1 MKEANTPWNV
11 LILVYLLN
19 RVYVLSNGPI
29 LMTYYM
35 TITWA
40 NNDSV
45 TENVLYDTMLHMLF
59 LNVANPFHLHEYYLL

>member
-29 LMTYYM
+29 DDL
-35 TITWA
+35 
-40 NNDSV
+40 
-45 TENVLYDTMLHMLF
+45 LYD
-59 LNVANPFHLHEYYLL
+59 NYLGQ